1 MDKGERMR
9 KTISMV
15 AAAAL
20 VAGTLVLAVEGAG
33 ARVAGTVGSR
43 VSISFNS
50 TTHEFKGRVRSSAGV
65 CKRNRKV
72 QTFRVQ
78 DGPDQKEG
86 SDRTNRRGR
95 YTITHTDGDGRY
107 YAKALKKTSGNTT
120 CKRKKSRTIEVD
132 V

>member
-1 MDKGERMR
+1 MR

-50 TTHEFKGRVRSSAGV
+50 DTHHFQGRVRSSAGV
-65 CKRNRKV
+65 CKRNRQV
-72 QTFRVQ
+72 RIYLVR
-78 DGPDQKEG
+78 DGADLVAGRDK
-86 SDRTNRRGR
+86 TNKKGR
-95 YTITHTDGDGRY
+95 YNALHESGGEQRY

-120 CKRKKSRTIEVD
+120 CKRKKSRTIQVNF
-132 V
+132 